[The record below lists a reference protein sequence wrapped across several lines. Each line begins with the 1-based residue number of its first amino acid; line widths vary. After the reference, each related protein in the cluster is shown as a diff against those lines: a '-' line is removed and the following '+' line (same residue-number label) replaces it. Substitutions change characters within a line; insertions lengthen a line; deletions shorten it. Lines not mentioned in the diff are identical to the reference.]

1 MRVRTR
7 GWAAPALAG
16 LIALLLSLAFVRTGA
31 WSVFDEVTHFDYVV
45 TIAEDGRLPKVNAP
59 LGQTALQEAVCAK
72 APGFGTLASAC
83 GADAID
89 PGLTPY
95 RGQSTATGYLPLY
108 YAVTGAG
115 AWIVHALPGDA
126 SWLTSARVI
135 GSVYL
140 AIAAMLIVGIARR
153 LGASTATA
161 MAAGVLG
168 AAMPMTLLQFST
180 VNNDALAVV
189 LSLAAVWL
197 FLRLDPSRPVR
208 RSLWAFGIA
217 LLGMLVKETA
227 VIGVAA
233 VTLLSLR
240 DVVVAAPPRAR
251 GIARVLVSALLA
263 VLIPWAL
270 RSFAY
275 PAIVGSIRDN
285 GLQNEAIIAS
295 QGTPPFNL
303 VAGNALQAAITALQ
317 IPEGVLAGV
326 WFSVAAQLMWLV
338 AIGMC
343 VAMVLRTERLRQ
355 WSADRRLLSALVV
368 VMIPLFT
375 LAFLLMLRIG
385 GLPPFFQPRYLL
397 PTVLLAI
404 PVAFAWIRP
413 AWGRALLV
421 IALAYAGVVGIALLT
436 APTWTG

>member
-1 MRVRTR
+1 MGRR
-7 GWAAPALAG
+7 WLAPGLAG
-16 LIALLLSLAFVRTGA
+16 LIALLLSLAFVRTGT

-45 TIAEDGRLPKVNAP
+45 TIAEDGRLPMVNAA

-89 PGLTPY
+89 PSLTPY

-126 SWLTSARVI
+126 SWLTSARVV
-135 GSVYL
+135 GSIYL
-140 AIAAMLIVGIARR
+140 AIAAMLVVGIARR

-161 MAAGVLG
+161 MAAGVLA

-197 FLRLDPSRPVR
+197 FLRLDPDRPAR
-208 RSLWAFGIA
+208 RSLWAFGVA

-227 VIGVAA
+227 VIGVLA
-233 VTLLSLR
+233 VAVLSLR
-240 DVVVAAPPRAR
+240 DVMTSPAPRGRGVLRVA
-251 GIARVLVSALLA
+251 VSAVLA
-263 VLIPWAL
+263 VLIPWSL

-275 PAIVGSIRDN
+275 PAIVGSIQDN
-285 GLQNEAIIAS
+285 GLQNAAIIAS
-295 QGTPPFNL
+295 QGTPPINL
-303 VAGNALQAAITALQ
+303 VAGNALQSAITALQ

-326 WFSVAAQLMWLV
+326 WFSVAAQAMWLIS
-338 AIGMC
+338 IGIC
-343 VAMVLRTERLRQ
+343 VAMILRTSRRRQ
-355 WSADRRLLSALVV
+355 WAVDRRLLAAVVV

-375 LAFLLMLRIG
+375 VAFLLMLGVG

-421 IALAYAGVVGIALLT
+421 VALAYAGTVGIALLT
-436 APTWTG
+436 APAWTG

>member
-1 MRVRTR
+1 MGRR
-7 GWAAPALAG
+7 WLAPGLAG

-45 TIAEDGRLPKVNAP
+45 TIAEDGRLPKVNAA

-72 APGFGTLASAC
+72 APGFGTLANAC

-135 GSVYL
+135 GSIYL
-140 AIAAMLIVGIARR
+140 AIAAMLVVGIARR

-161 MAAGVLG
+161 MAAGVLA

-227 VIGVAA
+227 VIGVLAVAA
-233 VTLLSLR
+233 LSLR
-240 DVVVAAPPRAR
+240 DVVLNPAPRFR
-251 GIARVLVSALLA
+251 GAMRVIVSVCVV
-263 VLIPWAL
+263 VLSPWVM
-270 RSFAY
+270 RVFVY
-275 PAIVGSIRDN
+275 PLIVGRVPDN
-285 GLQNEAIIAS
+285 GLQNKAIIAS
-295 QGTPPFNL
+295 QGTPPINL
-303 VAGNALQAAITALQ
+303 VAGNALQSAITALQ
-317 IPEGVLAGV
+317 VPDGVLAGV
-326 WFSVAAQLMWLV
+326 WFSVAAQTMWLI
-338 AIGMC
+338 ALGIC
-343 VAMVLRTERLRQ
+343 VAMILRTSRRRQ
-355 WSADRRLLSALVV
+355 WSVDRRLLAAVVV

-375 LAFLLMLRIG
+375 VGFLLMLRVS

-404 PVAFAWIRP
+404 PVAFAFVRP

-421 IALAYAGVVGIALLT
+421 IALAYAGIVGIALLT
-436 APTWTG
+436 APAWTG

>member
-31 WSVFDEVTHFDYVV
+31 WSVFDEVPHFDYVV
-45 TIAEDGRLPKVNAP
+45 TIAQDGRLPEVNAT

-72 APGFGTLASAC
+72 APGFGVFASAC
-83 GADAID
+83 GADVID
-89 PGLTPY
+89 PSLMPY
-95 RGQSTATGYLPLY
+95 RGQNTATGYLPLY

-115 AWIVHALPGDA
+115 TWLVHTLAGDA
-126 SWLTSARVI
+126 SWITSARVV
-135 GSVYL
+135 GSAYL
-140 AIAAMLIVGIARR
+140 AIAAMLIFGIARR

-161 MAAGVLG
+161 VAAGVLA

-189 LSLAAVWL
+189 FALAAVWL

-208 RSLWAFGIA
+208 RSLWAFAVA

-227 VIGVAA
+227 VIGVLAI
-233 VTLLSLR
+233 TILSLR
-240 DVVVAAPPRAR
+240 DVLTGPRSRVR
-251 GIARVLVSALLA
+251 GSVLVLVSAGVVVVSPWVLRLL
-263 VLIPWAL
+263 V
-270 RSFAY
+270 Y
-275 PAIVGSIRDN
+275 PRIVGSVPDN
-285 GLQNEAIIAS
+285 GLQNTAIVAA
-295 QGTPPFNL
+295 QGTPPINL
-303 VAGNALQAAITALQ
+303 VAGNALQSAITALQ
-317 IPEGVLAGV
+317 APDGVLAGV
-326 WFSVAAQLMWLV
+326 WFSVIAQFLWII
-338 AIGMC
+338 AIGVP
-343 VAMVLRTERLRQ
+343 VAMILRTERRRQ
-355 WSADRRLLSALVV
+355 WVADRRLLSAVV
-368 VMIPLFT
+368 VVTIPLFT
-375 LAFLLMLRIG
+375 IGFLALIRLAG
-385 GLPPFFQPRYLL
+385 GPPFFQPRYLL

-421 IALAYAGVVGIALLT
+421 AALAYAGVVGIALLT